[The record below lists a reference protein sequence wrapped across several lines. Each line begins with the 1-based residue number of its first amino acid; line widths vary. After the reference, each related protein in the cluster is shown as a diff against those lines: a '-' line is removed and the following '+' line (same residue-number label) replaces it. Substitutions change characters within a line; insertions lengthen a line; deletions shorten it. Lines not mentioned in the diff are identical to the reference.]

1 MFELREDEGR
11 LLLNIALMATGQN
24 RFKSAA
30 TILAAIEQFRP
41 DSESVGVAKAV
52 MLISA
57 RRFAECVSYI
67 DEVALGKWPA
77 SAMLRA
83 FRGMALIRM
92 GRRDEA
98 TPCLVEAASSTADP
112 AAANLA
118 RGLLSQGA

>member
-24 RFKSAA
+24 RLKSAA
-30 TILAAIEQFRP
+30 TILAAIERFRP
-41 DSESVGVAKAV
+41 DSESIGVAKAV

-57 RRFAECVSYI
+57 QQFAECVSYI
-67 DEVALGKWPA
+67 DEVALEKWPD

-98 TPCLVEAASSTADP
+98 TACLFEAAASTADP

-118 RGLLSQGA
+118 KGLLTEGI

>member
-11 LLLNIALMATGQN
+11 LLLNIALMATGKN

-30 TILAAIEQFRP
+30 AILAAIEQFRP

-57 RRFAECVSYI
+57 RRFEECVSYI
-67 DEVALGKWPA
+67 DEIALGKWPA

-92 GRRDEA
+92 GRRDDA
-98 TPCLVEAASSTADP
+98 TACLAEAASSTTDP

-118 RGLLSQGA
+118 KGLLADPA